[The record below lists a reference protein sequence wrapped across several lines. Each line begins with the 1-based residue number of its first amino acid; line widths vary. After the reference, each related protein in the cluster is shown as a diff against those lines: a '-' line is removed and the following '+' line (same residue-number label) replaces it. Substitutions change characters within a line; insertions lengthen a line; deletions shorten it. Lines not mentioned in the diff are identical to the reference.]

1 MTYVL
6 KGSKYGNNLT
16 NNMKKASKQKDDPA
30 AKDITCAVRFNSS
43 MYARLKDTA
52 RDMNLSLSDV
62 IRQALV
68 DYMESHSKSL
78 LEKKLEEI
86 ELRKKVTEAT
96 ANEDQ
101 SLRDTLLELLNKAS

>member
-1 MTYVL
+1 MATY
-6 KGSKYGNNLT
+6 ST
-16 NNMKKASKQKDDPA
+16 NNMKKHQKTKDDPT

-68 DYMESHSKSL
+68 DYMESHNKSL

-96 ANEDQ
+96 ASEDQ

>member
-1 MTYVL
+1 
-6 KGSKYGNNLT
+6 
-16 NNMKKASKQKDDPA
+16 MKKTINSKDETA
-30 AKDITCAVRFNSS
+30 AKDITCAVRFNHS
-43 MYARLKDTA
+43 MYERLKETA
-52 RDMNLSLSDV
+52 HDMNLSLSDV

>member
-1 MTYVL
+1 
-6 KGSKYGNNLT
+6 
-16 NNMKKASKQKDDPA
+16 MKKKQKDDPNA

-43 MYARLKDTA
+43 MYANLKTTA
-52 RDMNLSLSDV
+52 TDMNLSLSDV

-68 DYMESHSKSL
+68 DYMEKHSKSV
-78 LEKKLEEI
+78 LEKKLEQI
-86 ELRKKVTEAT
+86 ELRKKVTAAT